1 MNGGVPGADI
11 KFEDGLWC
19 VRACQSLRVRLRL
32 VLVARA
38 FLRVEDVLSGV
49 SPFTLSDASVS
60 GVVSLHALVY
70 IARRWDV
77 ALLI

>member
-19 VRACQSLRVRLRL
+19 VRQSLRVRLRL

>member
-19 VRACQSLRVRLRL
+19 VRACQSFRVRLRP

-38 FLRVEDVLSGV
+38 FLRVKNVACLSQCRLCSRSRLSLGDG
-49 SPFTLSDASVS
+49 TL
-60 GVVSLHALVY
+60 
-70 IARRWDV
+70 RC
-77 ALLI
+77 

>member
-19 VRACQSLRVRLRL
+19 VRACQSFRVRLRP

-38 FLRVEDVLSGV
+38 FLRVKNVALSV
-49 SPFTLSDASVS
+49 SVSSLFTLSFVS
-60 GVVSLHALVY
+60 
-70 IARRWDV
+70 RRWDV

>member
-19 VRACQSLRVRLRL
+19 VRQSLRVRLRL

-38 FLRVEDVLSGV
+38 FLRVKNVACLSRCRLCSRSRLSLGDE
-49 SPFTLSDASVS
+49 TL
-60 GVVSLHALVY
+60 
-70 IARRWDV
+70 RC
-77 ALLI
+77 